1 MCPTYNYQCGKCGLC
16 FDKHQSIVMRDFAS
30 CPDCGASSNLIPSLC
45 ARPVIRE
52 RKRLQYGYGSAGRYI
67 SSKETGG
74 LPVYIPSLG
83 AMEQA
88 EVDDVAEAAIYKEK
102 ERVKVSAPRQSTMA
116 LQNIVKETMKAPK
129 GQRKKTMEL
138 IRKEGMA

>member
-1 MCPTYNYQCGKCGLC
+1 MCPIYNYQCPKCGLC

-30 CPDCGASSNLIPSLC
+30 CPDCGASGSLVPSLC
-45 ARPVIRE
+45 ARPVVRNKE
-52 RKRLQYGYGSAGRYI
+52 RLQYGSGSAGRYV

-74 LPVYIPSLG
+74 LPVYIPSFG

-88 EVDDVAEAAIYKEK
+88 EVDDVAEAAIEREK
-102 ERVKVSAPRQSTMA
+102 ERVKVSAPRQSAVA

-138 IRKEGMA
+138 IKKGGMA